1 MMCPRCGLDKVKY
14 KQRREDFTK
23 TQKNRFK
30 RTDFT
35 IICKNCGEF
44 DEHDTG

>member
-1 MMCPRCGLDKVKY
+1 MNCPKCGKMARY
-14 KQRREDFTK
+14 KEQRPSRKEGTK
-23 TQKNRFK
+23 KKAFV

-44 DEHDTG
+44 DERNEN